1 MLFTVKV
8 VHAGILWSHY
18 KRVSILMIYRSSLY
32 QLVFPGKDLL
42 RYQYTIFYFRI
53 ISHG

>member
-1 MLFTVKV
+1 MFSRVKV

-18 KRVSILMIYRSSLY
+18 KRVSVSMIYHPSLY
-32 QLVFPGKDLL
+32 RVVYAGKDLL